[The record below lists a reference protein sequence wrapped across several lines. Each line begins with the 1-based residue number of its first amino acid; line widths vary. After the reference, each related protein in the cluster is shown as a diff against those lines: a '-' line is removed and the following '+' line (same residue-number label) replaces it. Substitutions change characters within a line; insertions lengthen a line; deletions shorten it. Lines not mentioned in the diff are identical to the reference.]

1 MLVPCLQGLRLNTS
15 SASSWTTWNLKFG
28 ISFLQFVTSGT
39 T

>member
-1 MLVPCLQGLRLNTS
+1 MLVPWLLGLRQNIS

-28 ISFLQFVTSGT
+28 ISFLHFVTSGT